1 MNMRTKMSDDWL
13 QPQAEQQPLQRF
25 IETIRERVWLI
36 VAAIVI
42 TTGFAIFYVATA
54 NKVYEADVQ
63 IVVQPLDDPDGSL
76 AAVGLITQSNDPLR
90 AIQTAAALIKTNV
103 AAELAATKLGLDRSP
118 SSVLNSITIQPV
130 AESDILNITA
140 KASTPDGAAD
150 LANGFADAAIRD
162 RTTALHDRIDEGLP
176 SLEAR
181 IGELPQGS
189 VSRDTLEARASQLD
203 ALRAGPDPNLKVIEP
218 ALPPK
223 SASSPKPIQSV
234 IAGAFA
240 GLILGIGAAFALQVL
255 DPRLRRE
262 EQLRQHFR
270 LPILARVPREGSTSE
285 RRLRRTRQPRGRP
298 SDPNPLR
305 WDHLSSGAV
314 EAYRTLRAVL
324 TRPAKGNSKSI
335 LVTSPGPSE
344 GKTTSAMSLAASL
357 ALAGKSVILI
367 EGDLR
372 RPAIGK
378 SFGLS
383 AEKGVASVLSGEA
396 TLAESLVSAP
406 VGGSGLWL
414 LLAEQAGEAAAELLA
429 LPAAQDL
436 VAEAKEMAEFVIVD
450 SPPLATVV
458 DALPLAGS
466 ADEIVLVVRLGVSRL
481 DRIRELGEL
490 LADVGVKPTGFAL
503 IGAARQAR
511 SYYLPPETVAKSR
524 PAGRRKKEKVPRGTA
539 GPA

>member
-1 MNMRTKMSDDWL
+1 MNTRTNMSQDWL

-25 IETIRERVWLI
+25 IETILERIWLI
-36 VAAIVI
+36 VAAVAV
-42 TTGFAIFYVATA
+42 TTGFAILYVATA

-63 IVVQPLDDPDGSL
+63 VIVVPVEDPDGSL
-76 AAVGLITQSNDPLR
+76 SAIGLITQSNDPLR
-90 AIQTAAALIKTNV
+90 GIETAATLIETT
-103 AAELAATKLGLDRSP
+103 AAGGIVVDKLGLNRSP
-118 SSVLNSITIQPV
+118 SSILNDITIQPV
-130 AESDILNITA
+130 AESDVLNITA
-140 KASTPDGAAD
+140 KASTPEQAAD
-150 LANGFADAAIRD
+150 LANGFADAAINI
-162 RTTALHDRIDEGLP
+162 RTTNLHDRIDE
-176 SLEAR
+176 
-181 IGELPQGS
+181 ELPMIEAQIKDLPAG
-189 VSRDTLEARASQLD
+189 VSRDTLAARASQLTL
-203 ALRAGPDPNLKVIEP
+203 LRAGPDPNLKVVEP
-218 ALPPK
+218 ALPPT
-223 SASSPKPIQSV
+223 SASSPKPLQSV
-234 IAGAFA
+234 IAGGLA
-240 GLILGIGAAFALQVL
+240 GLILGIGAALALQTL

-262 EQLRQHFR
+262 DQLRLHFR
-270 LPILARVPREGSTSE
+270 LPILARVPREGSAGD
-285 RRLRRTRQPRGRP
+285 RQLRRKRHQLHPT
-298 SDPNPLR
+298 DADPLR
-305 WDHLSSGAV
+305 WDHLSSGAI

-324 TRPAKGNSKSI
+324 TRPAKGSTSKSI

-378 SFGLS
+378 SFGMT
-383 AEKGVASVLSGEA
+383 AEKGVASVLSGDA
-396 TLAESLVSAP
+396 TLAESLVSVP
-406 VGGSGLWL
+406 VGGYGLWL

-503 IGAARQAR
+503 IGAPRQPR
-511 SYYLPPETVAKSR
+511 SYYSHPEVVKSR
-524 PAGRRKKEKVPRGTA
+524 PDGRRTKDLPRGTA

>member
-36 VAAIVI
+36 VAAVAV
-42 TTGFAIFYVATA
+42 TMGFAILYVATA
-54 NKVYEADVQ
+54 DKVYEADVQ

-90 AIQTAAALIKTNV
+90 AIETAAALIKTTV

-140 KASTPDGAAD
+140 KSSTPDGAAD
-150 LANGFADAAIRD
+150 LANGFAEAAIKN
-162 RTTALHDRIDEGLP
+162 RTTTLHDRIDEELP
-176 SLEAR
+176 ILQAR

-203 ALRAGPDPNLKVIEP
+203 ALRAGPDPNLKVVEP

-223 SASSPKPIQSV
+223 SASSPKPVQSV
-234 IAGAFA
+234 IAGGFA

-262 EQLRQHFR
+262 EQLRSHFR
-270 LPILARVPREGSTSE
+270 LPTLARVPREGSTSE
-285 RRLRRTRQPRGRP
+285 RQLRRNRQPGHP

-324 TRPAKGNSKSI
+324 ARPGKGSSKSI

-383 AEKGVASVLSGEA
+383 AEKGVASVLSGES

-511 SYYLPPETVAKSR
+511 SYYLPPETVATPR
-524 PAGRRKKEKVPRGTA
+524 PSGRRKKKELPHGTA